1 MFFSLEIRYTL
12 NYLSECTAN
21 FLNYLF
27 MVRVK
32 VTETINRL
40 IIKIMC
46 SQLFVI
52 VSLCPQK
59 GQDGYLLLGASCW
72 GHSVL

>member
-12 NYLSECTAN
+12 NYLSESTAN

-27 MVRVK
+27 MVKVK

-40 IIKIMC
+40 KMC
-46 SQLFVI
+46 HFSHI
-52 VSLCPQK
+52 
-59 GQDGYLLLGASCW
+59 
-72 GHSVL
+72 